1 MRISAAGF
9 TCVAVFLVFGTG
21 VLQAQAATDNGV
33 CSRTA
38 KAAGTACGHDVI
50 DDYWIAVGRCLNTAD
65 TAERDSCL
73 AEAGAARTES
83 TQLCSEQFEGRENL
97 CDALGEAS
105 YDPSFDPG
113 DFVNPL
119 QIGKSVTPNRFFP
132 LVPGSQWVYRSPSE
146 TVTIDVLGKVER
158 IEGVPCTVVHDVVK
172 HNGQTIEDTLDWFA
186 QHVDG
191 SVWYCGE
198 QSEELEDGRVVDVAG
213 SWRAGD
219 EDARPGIIMQ
229 AVPHVGDTYRQE
241 FALGDAED
249 AATIRSI
256 SASAT
261 VPAASCS
268 HTCLVTRE
276 FTPLEPDLRED
287 KYYAPNIGLVLSVD
301 RTTGERLEL
310 IRYRIP

>member
-1 MRISAAGF
+1 MKVSTNGLM
-9 TCVAVFLVFGTG
+9 CVAALLGLGTG
-21 VLQAQAATDNGV
+21 LLRAQSAEDSGV

-38 KAAGTACGHDVI
+38 QAAKTACAHDVI
-50 DDYWIAVGRCLNTAD
+50 DNYWIAVGRCLNSSDSAK
-65 TAERDSCL
+65 RDSCVTD
-73 AEAGAARTES
+73 ARAARTES
-83 TQLCSEQFEGRENL
+83 TQLCSQQFEARDDL
-97 CDALGEAS
+97 CDALGEAP

-119 QIGKSVTPNRFFP
+119 QIGKSINQNPFFP
-132 LVPGSQWVYRSPSE
+132 LVPGSHWVYRSPSE
-146 TVTIDVLGKVER
+146 TVIIDVLGKVER

-172 HNGQTIEDTLDWFA
+172 QNGETTEDTLDFFA

-198 QSEELEDGRVVDVAG
+198 QTGELEDRRVVDVTG
-213 SWRAGD
+213 SWRAGV
-219 EDARPGIIMQ
+219 EEARPGIIMQ
-229 AVPHVGDTYRQE
+229 AVPRVGDTYRQE

-249 AATIRSI
+249 AARILTITG
-256 SASAT
+256 SAT

-268 HTCLVTRE
+268 KTCLITRE
-276 FTPLEPDLRED
+276 FTPLEPELRED

-301 RTTGERLEL
+301 RATGERLEL

>member
-73 AEAGAARTES
+73 AEAEAARTES

-97 CDALGEAS
+97 CNALGEAP